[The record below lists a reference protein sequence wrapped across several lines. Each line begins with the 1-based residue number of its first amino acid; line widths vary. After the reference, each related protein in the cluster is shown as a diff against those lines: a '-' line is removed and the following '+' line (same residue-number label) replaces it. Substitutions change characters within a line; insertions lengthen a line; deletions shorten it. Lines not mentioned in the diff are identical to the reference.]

1 MSYERNIKWLNDK
14 RIVYRRDPDTD
25 VPTTETK
32 QYKYYANGTYQC
44 YHLFNSKAK
53 ITTYKSLKW
62 HMLVLYYLNI
72 NGVDGDDVSLE
83 DDMRYIFKF
92 IANKENGFVTFF
104 IKQKILNDMIEDVF
118 NQGGDP
124 PANKLRKVVF
134 KPYSGL
140 DLSGKLKIVGQ
151 LIGRSSRVDEELI
164 YQCMLDLNDMSKK
177 ITIARLAG
185 LLDCSTRTIHRNM
198 SNELKLE
205 KRKLNDELWLSKFD
219 PIIVEGFKKYEKL

>member
-1 MSYERNIKWLNDK
+1 MSYERNIKWLNDR

-32 QYKYYANGTYQC
+32 QYKYYADGTYQC

-62 HMLVLYYLNI
+62 HMLVLYYLNED
-72 NGVDGDDVSLE
+72 VDLRLVFE
-83 DDMRYIFKF
+83 F

-104 IKQKILNDMIEDVF
+104 IKQRILNDMIEDVL

-198 SNELKLE
+198 SKELKLE
-205 KRKLNDELWLSKFD
+205 KIKLNDELWLSKFD